1 MNFTIALLAGLVL
14 LLPGLTALV
23 GWNVLGVA
31 HGARRPELQLTSVTA
46 LLITLSVA
54 VILHVL
60 GFALVALIWSAALEL
75 GGQLP
80 QAWVQGA
87 IAPNP
92 YEAMVQL
99 ALGGAKP
106 AGETFWQFLL
116 IIVTQC
122 LLAWRLFAS
131 EGLDLVMEDVDVR
144 AQGWVFQH
152 IVRPARHGYKP
163 IAYVLTTPA
172 QGEYGIGYEGVIADI
187 RQGDNGEIKSL
198 SLAEPQRF
206 VYHLMP
212 ARGDQPRFKPRL
224 AMQDREWIGG
234 VVALDG
240 SVVRNIVVHNVS
252 AALIAEVTATLGP
265 DDTEPH
271 DDAPDDEAGAADDPA
286 ELPRG
291 PADPDRETQHDE
303 EGRR

>member
-14 LLPGLTALV
+14 LLPGITALV

-46 LLITLSVA
+46 LLITLGVA
-54 VILHVL
+54 MILHVL

-75 GGQLP
+75 GQHLP
-80 QAWVQGA
+80 LAWVQGSLT
-87 IAPNP
+87 PNP
-92 YEAMVQL
+92 YDMMVQL
-99 ALGGAKP
+99 ALGTTKP
-106 AGETFWQFLL
+106 AAATIWLFLL
-116 IIVTQC
+116 IIVAQC

-144 AQGWVFQH
+144 SQGWVFQH
-152 IVRPARHGYKP
+152 IVRPARRGYKP
-163 IAYVLTTPA
+163 IAYVLTTPT

-212 ARGDQPRFKPRL
+212 AKSDQPRFKPRL

-252 AALIAEVTATLGP
+252 AALIAEVAAEA
-265 DDTEPH
+265 EPEPEN
-271 DDAPDDEAGAADDPA
+271 DEVELEDSADSEDAPET
-286 ELPRG
+286 G
-291 PADPDRETQHDE
+291 PSEPPSPDSDSA
-303 EGRR
+303 